1 MRCYLGENYIPF
13 SIPTENRSTSVK
25 VTSDITEVARTV
37 QILLYITHGDDVI
50 GKTNRV
56 ELKVFATKAG
66 TPLAPREEFD
76 ETIRQQRAT
85 IAEHEETISDQA
97 EIIQANERTISG
109 LNSQVDEL
117 TAENARLESQHSTDL
132 NAIEA
137 LSTRR
142 EPINLQAK
150 VVSPETTNQL
160 IEPDNG
166 KDGLSS
172 VTVLATGDRFVPV
185 AQHNAQIEDLS
196 EQIQTLSTTNSKLNY
211 GIGEILGEQD
221 LKMSD
226 KYIYD
231 DLFDGTYT
239 VEGQLEDDVF
249 YDSDDN
255 VVVDSSNNI
264 LIPSTGEAY
273 SSSYTGSELDDFVD
287 GVNEILQRIGAIN
300 S

>member
-56 ELKVFATKAG
+56 EIKVFATKAG

-76 ETIRQQRAT
+76 EIIRQQRAT
-85 IAEHEETISDQA
+85 IAEQESTISDQQ
-97 EIIQANERTISG
+97 EVIQADERTISG
-109 LNSQVDEL
+109 LNTQVSEL
-117 TAENARLESQHSTDL
+117 TTENSRLESQHSTDL
-132 NAIEA
+132 NAIQA

-150 VVSPETTNQL
+150 VVSPETINQL
-160 IEPDNG
+160 IEPDDE

-172 VTVLATGDRFVPV
+172 VTVLATGDRFVTRDEHD
-185 AQHNAQIEDLS
+185 AQVSVLS
-196 EQIQTLSTTNSKLNY
+196 NQIQAQGSTIGKLNN
-211 GIGEILGEQD
+211 GIDKILSAQA

-231 DLFDGTYT
+231 DLFDGAYT
-239 VEGQLEDDVF
+239 VDGQLADDVF

-273 SSSYTGSELDDFVD
+273 SSFYTGSELDDFVD
-287 GVNEILQRIGAIN
+287 GVNEILQRLGVNN

>member
-56 ELKVFATKAG
+56 EFKVFTTKAG

-76 ETIRQQRAT
+76 EIIRQQRAT
-85 IAEHEETISDQA
+85 IAEQEETISDQA
-97 EIIQANERTISG
+97 EIIQANERAISG
-109 LNSQVDEL
+109 LNSQVSEL
-117 TAENARLESQHSTDL
+117 TTENSRLESQHSTDL

-150 VVSPETTNQL
+150 VVSPETINQL

-166 KDGLSS
+166 EDGLSS

-185 AQHNAQIEDLS
+185 AQHNAQVEDLS
-196 EQIQTLSTTNSKLNY
+196 GQIQTLSTTNSKLNH
-211 GIGEILGEQD
+211 GIDEILGAQS

-231 DLFDGTYT
+231 DLFDGAYT
-239 VEGQLEDDVF
+239 VESQLEDDVF

-287 GVNEILQRIGAIN
+287 GVNEILQRLGVNN

>member
-37 QILLYITHGDDVI
+37 QIIFYITHGDDVI

-66 TPLAPREEFD
+66 TPIDPRSELD
-76 ETIRQQRAT
+76 EIIRQQRAT
-85 IAEHEETISDQA
+85 IAEQESTISDQQ
-97 EIIQANERTISG
+97 EVIQANESTISG
-109 LNSQVDEL
+109 LNTQVSEL
-117 TAENARLESQHSTDL
+117 TADNTRLESQHSTDL

-150 VVSPETTNQL
+150 VVSPETINQL

-185 AQHNAQIEDLS
+185 AQHDAQVSVLS
-196 EQIQTLSTTNSKLNY
+196 NQIQAQDSTIGKLNN
-211 GIGEILGEQD
+211 GIDKILGAQA

-231 DLFDGTYT
+231 DLFDGAYT
-239 VEGQLEDDVF
+239 VDGQLADDVF

-287 GVNEILQRIGAIN
+287 GVNEILQRLGVN
-300 S
+300 DS